1 MNIFIRYIF
10 IGIVFLI
17 ASIIL
22 LKKGIKLK
30 SKNICEECGNILNG
44 EKICSK
50 CGNPIKDNKK
60 IKNIFLISG
69 GICGIICL
77 MAVVMISISILQ
89 NNNEPNAENEV
100 YDENYTTKAY
110 CIFDAYE
117 YQKQNGS
124 IEIILEGSTN
134 NTKVSVVEKIES
146 RNLTWEKIYKICENK
161 KTELEQFVDSSF
173 DYDTDTKQDTAGNTI
188 YSYELTYEY
197 KTKDDI
203 KTIIADLENKD
214 YECIMV
220 LDENTKELNKNLIGK
235 WVSKDEKDRY
245 FIFNE
250 DGTGTYSYSKNVVE
264 DFYYSYN
271 GIDTITYMRPYT
283 LTLEY
288 DRENKI
294 IYSYEYSY
302 TNNKAYNMAFYKE

>member
-1 MNIFIRYIF
+1 MIFKEYHKSMKIF
-10 IGIVFLI
+10 VVVFVLAIILIIGLKLLNTNSDLNTENIVF
-17 ASIIL
+17 
-22 LKKGIKLK
+22 
-30 SKNICEECGNILNG
+30 
-44 EKICSK
+44 
-50 CGNPIKDNKK
+50 
-60 IKNIFLISG
+60 
-69 GICGIICL
+69 
-77 MAVVMISISILQ
+77 
-89 NNNEPNAENEV
+89 
-100 YDENYTTKAY
+100 DENYTTKAY
-110 CIFDAYE
+110 CIFDAYQ

-124 IEIILEGSTN
+124 TKIILEGSTN
-134 NTKVSVVEKIES
+134 NTKVSGVEKIES

-271 GIDTITYMRPYT
+271 GIDSIIYVRNCVLPLTY
-283 LTLEY
+283 
-288 DRENKI
+288 DKENKI

-302 TNNKAYNMAFYKE
+302 TNNKAYNIAFYKE

>member
-1 MNIFIRYIF
+1 MASIILIF
-10 IGIVFLI
+10 IGILFILSIVLLI
-17 ASIIL
+17 
-22 LKKGIKLK
+22 KGFKMK
-30 SKNICEECGNILNG
+30 NNNICNECGNKLND

-50 CGNPIKDNKK
+50 CGNPIKNNKK

-69 GICGIICL
+69 GVCGIICL
-77 MAVVMISISILQ
+77 FIIISITVLKI
-89 NNNEPNAENEV
+89 NIEPNTKNEV

-124 IEIILEGSTN
+124 IKIILEGSTN

-161 KTELEQFVDSSF
+161 KIELEQFVDSSF
-173 DYDTDTKQDTAGNTI
+173 DYDTDTRQDTAGNTI

-203 KTIIADLENKD
+203 KTIIADLESKE
-214 YECIMV
+214 YKCIMV
-220 LDENTKELNKNLIGK
+220 IDENTKELNKELVGK

-271 GIDTITYMRPYT
+271 GIDSITYITNYVLP
-283 LTLEY
+283 LTY
-288 DRENKI
+288 DKENQV
-294 IYSYEYSY
+294 IYSYEYSSS
-302 TNNKAYNMAFYKE
+302 NKKAYNMAFYKE